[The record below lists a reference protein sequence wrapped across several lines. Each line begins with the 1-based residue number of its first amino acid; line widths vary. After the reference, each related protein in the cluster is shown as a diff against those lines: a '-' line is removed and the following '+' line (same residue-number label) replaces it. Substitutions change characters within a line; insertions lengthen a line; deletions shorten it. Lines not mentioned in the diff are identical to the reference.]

1 MNSHKDIVV
10 VPASRDELE
19 DKSENIDDSM
29 MDSIS
34 EGDLINRVT
43 VERPIQ
49 MGEKKDNLIFGEG

>member
-1 MNSHKDIVV
+1 M